1 MKGKINLFLLI
12 SLILFTCL
20 SINVNP
26 VNESKVVYEFGSLK
40 PNSTSLEVS
49 SAVQDSDCVSLVT
62 RLSYDDFVIRDKPD
76 DLSTSDEIDEYKN
89 MVKTLSKKYHY
100 SRNKQLLNSIKITDY
115 KDVYVSTYSPY
126 IEYLYDKSTFIEN
139 KDEIL
144 GVLSNCT
151 DINKVSVK
159 SNAVLK
165 NNISD
170 AIADSNGTEYLSTNQ
185 YRGEGIK
192 VGILEATIIEEDH
205 ENLVGIEKY
214 VYNNPW
220 TIDQEDDHST
230 AMASIIAHQSVGIA
244 PDVSIYSACA
254 MFGLSD
260 EFDWFVENNVDVINM
275 SFGEQVPDGV
285 YSSKSAMSD
294 YISLTYGISMFA
306 SAGNSG
312 QQDAYVGNPGLGYN
326 VMGIGE
332 YSGSSVSACSS
343 FREVT
348 GPEKPNLITR
358 GSAVLVP
365 NFGCVNGTSVSTAVM
380 TGFVA
385 CLMSQYPTLTL
396 YPERVYALVMAN
408 SFSIYGYNVTEVNG
422 MNGATGAGLF
432 NLQSA
437 SNSYSKVQTYTNT
450 NATYI
455 TERLVTTFS
464 AYYSVGKTI
473 NVACFWP
480 AYATGDEDE
489 TVYTSYRMDLC
500 NTVGQV
506 VESVVCDK
514 SNYMIIQNYD
524 VLITGTYTVKVYQ
537 TGILKNTSGDKIA
550 VGFGSQ
556 FTA

>member
-1 MKGKINLFLLI
+1 MNGKINLFLLI

-26 VNESKVVYEFGSLK
+26 DNESKVVYEFGSLK

-49 SAVQDSDCVSLVT
+49 SAVQDSDCVSLIT

-89 MVKTLSKKYHY
+89 MVKTISKKYHY
-100 SRNKQLLNSIKITDY
+100 TRNKQLLNSIKITDY

-192 VGILEATIIEEDH
+192 VGILESKRINVDH
-205 ENLVGIEKY
+205 SNLDGVEKY
-214 VYNNPW
+214 VYDNPW
-220 TIDQEDDHST
+220 TIDTSSDHAT

-244 PDVSIYSACA
+244 PDVSIYSASV

-275 SFGEQVPDGV
+275 SFGEEVPDGV
-285 YSSKSAMSD
+285 YSSRSAMSD
-294 YISLTYGISMFA
+294 YISLTYGISMIA

-312 QQDAYVGNPGLGYN
+312 EQDAYVGNPGLGYN
-326 VMGIGE
+326 VMGIGN
-332 YSGSSVSACSS
+332 YTGSSLSLSS
-343 FREVT
+343 SYNEVT

-365 NFGCVNGTSVSTAVM
+365 NFGCPNGTSTSSAVM

-408 SFSIYGYNVTEVNG
+408 SFSIFGFNQTEPNG

-450 NATYI
+450 NATYT

-489 TVYTSYRMDLC
+489 TVFTSYRMDLC

>member
-1 MKGKINLFLLI
+1 MNGKINLFLLI

-20 SINVNP
+20 SINVNS

-49 SAVQDSDCVSLVT
+49 SVVQDSDCVSLVT

-100 SRNKQLLNSIKITDY
+100 TRNKQLLNSIKIADY

-126 IEYLYDKSTFIEN
+126 IEYLYDKSTFIDN

-205 ENLVGIEKY
+205 VNLVGIEKY

-220 TIDQEDDHST
+220 TIDREDDHST

-285 YSSKSAMSD
+285 YSSKSAMAD
-294 YISLTYGISMFA
+294 YISLTYGISMIA

-312 QQDAYVGNPGLGYN
+312 EQDAYVGNPGLGYN

-365 NFGCVNGTSVSTAVM
+365 NLGCVNGTSVSTAVM

-450 NATYI
+450 NATYT

-489 TVYTSYRMDLC
+489 TVFTSYRMDLC

-506 VESVVCDK
+506 VESVVCGK

-524 VLITGTYTVKVYQ
+524 VLITGKYTVKVYQ